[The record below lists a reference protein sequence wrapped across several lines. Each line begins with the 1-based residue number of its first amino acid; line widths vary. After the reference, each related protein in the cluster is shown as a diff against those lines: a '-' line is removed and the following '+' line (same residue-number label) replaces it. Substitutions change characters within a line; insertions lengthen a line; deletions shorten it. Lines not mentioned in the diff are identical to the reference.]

1 VYVFTPPNANVPPLT
16 FTNEPVPLPPFSITP
31 PNVPSLNVNAVPSN
45 VTRPLEAPSNVSNV
59 TAEAANSTVPL
70 AVTTAPTG
78 TNAPLA
84 TLSVAP
90 LATLTEVDANRATP
104 LNTNVPAFTLVAPVY
119 VFTPP
124 NVNVPPLTFTN
135 EPATDPSTI
144 TPPNNPS
151 PTVNA
156 VPSNVTE
163 PVDPPFNVNN
173 SNATALSNTVPLA
186 VNTVS
191 VGKAPDTTAPFATL
205 NIVDANRPVPLNA
218 SVPAFTAV
226 APVNVFTPPNVNVPP
241 LAFTN
246 EPATAPSAITPPNV
260 PSLNVNAVPSK
271 LTNPVDAPSNV
282 NNVTADADNANV
294 PSAVTAA
301 PVAKAAP
308 ASTVNVAPAPI
319 PTTVDANRATPLN
332 ANVPAFTPVAP
343 VNVFTPLNVTTS
355 DVSFTNAPT
364 PLKTDVTLPFFTK
377 NDPAPNDPPEINP
390 SSNVTAVT
398 ACDVTPNDNSPPRTV
413 TDVPA
418 ASAELTPSASVPA
431 STTVA
436 PVYVFTPLKVTRSEV
451 VFVNPPAPAST
462 EVTLPFDTP

>member
-1 VYVFTPPNANVPPLT
+1 L
-16 FTNEPVPLPPFSITP
+16 
-31 PNVPSLNVNAVPSN
+31 LNVNAVPFN
-45 VTRPLEAPSNVSNV
+45 TARPVTPPSNVSNSAAV
-59 TAEAANSTVPL
+59 ADNVNVPSNVKATRVDNAAPDSTETSAPAATAITSE
-70 AVTTAPTG
+70 
-78 TNAPLA
+78 
-84 TLSVAP
+84 
-90 LATLTEVDANRATP
+90 ANRAVP
-104 LNTNVPAFTLVAPVY
+104 LNANVPAFTAVTPVN

-135 EPATDPSTI
+135 EPAAAPSAI
-144 TPPNNPS
+144 TPPNVPPLN
-151 PTVNA
+151 VNA
-156 VPSNVTE
+156 VPSSVTK
-163 PVDPPFNVNN
+163 PVDAPSNVN
-173 SNATALSNTVPLA
+173 SVTADADNANVPSTVTAAPTGTIAPLA
-186 VNTVS
+186 TLNV
-191 VGKAPDTTAPFATL
+191 APFATPTT
-205 NIVDANRPVPLNA
+205 VDANRAVPLNA
-218 SVPAFTAV
+218 NVPAFTAV